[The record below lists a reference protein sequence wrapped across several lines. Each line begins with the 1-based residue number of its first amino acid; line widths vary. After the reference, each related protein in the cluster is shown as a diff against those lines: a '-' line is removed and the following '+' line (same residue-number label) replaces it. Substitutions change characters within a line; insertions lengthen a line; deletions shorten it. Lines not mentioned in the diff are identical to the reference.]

1 MWDAHSLPRGS
12 GGARGEA
19 STENITE
26 KVGRFLRG
34 AATEEASPSFLT
46 MGLSSQGGLRSQP
59 HPREAR
65 TGAPEQSPREKHPSP
80 LLRRVLALSRRPE
93 PGVGAQPAAPTVP
106 GLSLSILA
114 V

>member
-19 STENITE
+19 STENIPE

-34 AATEEASPSFLT
+34 AATEEASPSFLI

-59 HPREAR
+59 HPGEAR
-65 TGAPEQSPREKHPSP
+65 MGAPEQGPREKHPSP

-106 GLSLSILA
+106 GLSLPILA